1 MIQIRIYVL
10 FLLIQHQK
18 ILFLNH
24 HEMAL
29 DHHGLEPKIF
39 GIYLLQQIYLML
51 IYIMK
56 LKVKKQMSGIKNLP
70 KRYMTK

>member
-1 MIQIRIYVL
+1 MKPTSKNIVFEPSWNGIRSPWIGTKNIWNL
-10 FLLIQHQK
+10 FVATN
-18 ILFLNH
+18 LF
-24 HEMAL
+24 
-29 DHHGLEPKIF
+29 DVD
-39 GIYLLQQIYLML
+39 

>member
-1 MIQIRIYVL
+1 MNPTSKNIVSE
-10 FLLIQHQK
+10 
-18 ILFLNH
+18 H
-24 HEMAL
+24 HGMAL
-29 DHHGLEPKIF
+29 EHHGLEPKIF

-56 LKVKKQMSGIKNLP
+56 LKVKKQMSGIKNLL